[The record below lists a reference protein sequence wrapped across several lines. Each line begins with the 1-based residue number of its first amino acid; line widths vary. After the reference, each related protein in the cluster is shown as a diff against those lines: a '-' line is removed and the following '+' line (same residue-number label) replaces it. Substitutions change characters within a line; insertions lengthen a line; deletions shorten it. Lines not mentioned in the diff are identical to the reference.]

1 MVDGVEGMEGVAGGE
16 LCGGRRLQESWGF
29 ALQWF
34 PSEFEVLG
42 GSARSR
48 GRGWWY
54 WLDGGGS
61 GCDEQSRRVAAA
73 ELAEGEEGSFPLSMA
88 G

>member
-1 MVDGVEGMEGVAGGE
+1 MVVRLAGVEGVAGSE
-16 LCGGRRLQESWGF
+16 LRGGRRLRESWGF
-29 ALQWF
+29 TLRWF

-48 GRGWWY
+48 GRGWWH
-54 WLDGGGS
+54 WLDGRGS
-61 GCDEQSRRVAAA
+61 GCDERSRGVAAA
-73 ELAEGEEGSFPLSMA
+73 EPAGDGEDGLPPSIA

>member
-1 MVDGVEGMEGVAGGE
+1 MVEEVAGMEGVAGGE
-16 LCGGRRLQESWGF
+16 LRGGRWLREIWGF
-29 ALQWF
+29 GLRWL
-34 PSEFEVLG
+34 PSKFEVLG

-48 GRGWWY
+48 GRGWWH

-61 GCDEQSRRVAAA
+61 GCDERSRRVAAA
-73 ELAEGEEGSFPLSMA
+73 ELARGKEESFLLSMA